1 MTDFRVLGPGFGPR
15 LSLGLVLMLA
25 ACAQG
30 GHDKAGGPAGP
41 VGTCAA
47 KDHQDWVGKRVDV
60 LNDVEL
66 PQGIRVLFPTTPA
79 TMDYR
84 EDRTN
89 VTVDKTDTI
98 TRVYCG

>member
-1 MTDFRVLGPGFGPR
+1 MTDFRVRGPGLGPR

-25 ACAQG
+25 ACAQVG
-30 GHDKAGGPAGP
+30 NDKAGGPAGP

-66 PQGIRVLFPTTPA
+66 PPGTRVLFPTTPA
-79 TMDYR
+79 TMDFNEAR
-84 EDRTN
+84 MNVAVDAADR
-89 VTVDKTDTI
+89 I
-98 TRVYCG
+98 ERVYCG